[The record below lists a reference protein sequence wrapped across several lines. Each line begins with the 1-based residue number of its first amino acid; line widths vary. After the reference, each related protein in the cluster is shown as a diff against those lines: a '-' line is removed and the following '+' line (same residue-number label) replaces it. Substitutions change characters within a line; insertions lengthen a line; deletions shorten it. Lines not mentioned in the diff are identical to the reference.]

1 MQAVNIRNTAHPLK
15 QPIIARYCTSFLCQL
30 RGLTFRKSLPTEQG
44 LLLVQKRDS
53 LLDSSIHMMFVWI
66 DLAVVWINSAGEV
79 VDVRLA
85 RRWRPAYVPK
95 RPARY
100 ILELNA
106 SRLDE
111 FTIGDQV
118 VIENIP
124 A

>member
-1 MQAVNIRNTAHPLK
+1 MQHVSICNTARPLK
-15 QPIIARYCTSFLCQL
+15 QPIIARYCASFFCQL
-30 RGLTFRKSLPTEQG
+30 RGLTFCRYLPEDQG
-44 LLLVQKRDS
+44 LLLVQHRDS
-53 LLDSSIHMMFVWI
+53 RVDASIHMMFVWI

-85 RRWRPAYVPK
+85 RRWRPAYVPR

-106 SRLDE
+106 ARLDD
-111 FTIGDQV
+111 FVIGDRV